1 MLSFKEGIPSA
12 ETAIIKPN
20 LNSIRKILGGDGT
33 DQQRKVVEEN
43 TGLIPKYYKASI
55 IITFLELV
63 FTQVEMMNLKLIGLF
78 CSRINSWNQRKAVV
92 QSLYT
97 DAISVIKTTVGTIR
111 QSITVGDILVTI
123 LIDARTAVL
132 SKSVRKWLYKFRT
145 IIEGYQSYRHAF
157 QKPLEFLRWKIG
169 SQEDSY
175 QFVTFQFNIY
185 IL

>member
-63 FTQVEMMNLKLIGLF
+63 D
-78 CSRINSWNQRKAVV
+78 S
-92 QSLYT
+92 
-97 DAISVIKTTVGTIR
+97 
-111 QSITVGDILVTI
+111 
-123 LIDARTAVL
+123 
-132 SKSVRKWLYKFRT
+132 
-145 IIEGYQSYRHAF
+145 
-157 QKPLEFLRWKIG
+157 PRWKWWI
-169 SQEDSY
+169 
-175 QFVTFQFNIY
+175 
-185 IL
+185 